1 MFVFN
6 KKMKTKLF
14 LIAVISAFTFTYCE
28 KCKDCEASYGFINGA
43 NEGYYDDFSVFLG
56 YTSFQNFFNSTDSI
70 NQLNMEYCEDDLT
83 DKQDY
88 SEEYDDD
95 GDGTNDIR
103 YFFDCK

>member
-1 MFVFN
+1 M

-14 LIAVISAFTFTYCE
+14 LIAVISAFTFTSCE
-28 KCKDCEASYGFINGA
+28 KCKDCEASYEFINGA
-43 NEGYYDDFSVFLG
+43 NEADYDDLAVFLG

>member
-1 MFVFN
+1 
-6 KKMKTKLF
+6 MKRKLF
-14 LIAVISAFTFTYCE
+14 LIAIIAAFTFNSCE
-28 KCKDCEASYGFINGA
+28 KCKDCELSYEFINGENEADYKELAVLLA
-43 NEGYYDDFSVFLG
+43 N
-56 YTSFQNFFNSTDSI
+56 TSFQNLFNSYDPI

-88 SEEYDDD
+88 SEEYDYD